1 MVILFGSFIISR
13 DIQDIIAI
21 NVGAHCD
28 LRNTPGSR
36 RNAWEFIFGQQ
47 VVISSPCSLTFV
59 NPALSLLGLY
69 SVPGDQDCHHP
80 TGSFQPKREWGDIK
94 KDKILNLLV
103 TLITRCRWIRHKTA
117 SFCYLV
123 VGDDHDAIM
132 LPDTDARVRCSEI
145 DSDGWTLS
153 FAGHDA
159 AFLFVCGVGEST
171 TKRDLRETSW
181 QWRLGFEI
189 ECRERV
195 RERKR

>member
-1 MVILFGSFIISR
+1 
-13 DIQDIIAI
+13 
-21 NVGAHCD
+21 
-28 LRNTPGSR
+28 
-36 RNAWEFIFGQQ
+36 
-47 VVISSPCSLTFV
+47 
-59 NPALSLLGLY
+59 
-69 SVPGDQDCHHP
+69 
-80 TGSFQPKREWGDIK
+80 
-94 KDKILNLLV
+94 
-103 TLITRCRWIRHKTA
+103 
-117 SFCYLV
+117 
-123 VGDDHDAIM
+123 M

-195 RERKR
+195 RERKSSTMVWITLFIINNRRRNNSEGFIAQILKFTVSTFWVAMLKQFLSKLPRKAPKLDSDKSCRADSSLSDDSPCAVDRNNHLPGGGGPSSVKKTSSSTVFPTKCNGSETMRMTRSLIVARHAGERLLRC